1 MNKFC
6 EECGKPVTAQMQFCE
21 HCGARLAQGDGP
33 PPADAPAAVSQ
44 AGGSASATDRLKAR
58 QPSAAAGSR
67 FAKEKSGKVDAELE
81 PFAYADGNL
90 YPSYIIAT
98 AKVEKDLKVITTP
111 GTALGDR
118 AGWLGLH
125 VPCNSYRT
133 QVKVS
138 VEENDFIC
146 ASGPE
151 EFELEG
157 AGERFLIL
165 PDISWKYEELLKVDQ
180 PRPLDVRFQVEYDKF
195 HSFKGEEN
203 LTVKQTINLR
213 SINDCVFAFEKPDGD
228 WASCNDL
235 FSAYVNESHPWIDK
249 LLQQALKAGRVERW
263 TGYLEH
269 DDDVVLAQVQAVWET
284 LQEKGTKYSS
294 VTTSSGADQG
304 VYSQHVRFLDQAVE
318 HSQANCADGS
328 VLFASILRKI
338 GIDPYLILVPGHM
351 FLGFG
356 VNEDTEVP
364 SHWLETTLIGENVED
379 DFDYALEV
387 GDQQYWRHE
396 EELEAQSDPMFQIV
410 SIKEAREK
418 GFMPI
423 AFIPG

>member
-1 MNKFC
+1 
-6 EECGKPVTAQMQFCE
+6 
-21 HCGARLAQGDGP
+21 
-33 PPADAPAAVSQ
+33 
-44 AGGSASATDRLKAR
+44 
-58 QPSAAAGSR
+58 
-67 FAKEKSGKVDAELE
+67 
-81 PFAYADGNL
+81 
-90 YPSYIIAT
+90 
-98 AKVEKDLKVITTP
+98 
-111 GTALGDR
+111 
-118 AGWLGLH
+118 LGLH

-151 EFELEG
+151 EFEMEG

-195 HSFKGEEN
+195 HSFKGE
-203 LTVKQTINLR
+203 TSQSVKQTLNLR
-213 SINDCVFAFEKPDGD
+213 SINDCVFAFEKPDGEWD
-228 WASCNDL
+228 SCNDL
-235 FSAYVNESHPWIDK
+235 FSAYVNESHPWIDQ
-249 LLQQALKAGRVERW
+249 LLHKALEAGRVERW

-269 DDDVVLAQVQAVWET
+269 DEAVVLAQVQAVWET

-294 VTTSSGADQG
+294 VTTASGADEG

-318 HSQANCADGS
+318 YSQANCADGS

-338 GIDPYLILVPGHM
+338 GIDSYLVLVPGHM

-356 VNEDTEVP
+356 AEEYTDAPT
-364 SHWLETTLIGENVED
+364 HFLETTLIGEEDLD
-379 DFDYALEV
+379 DFDNALEV
-387 GDQQYWRHE
+387 GHDQYSRYE
-396 EELEAQSDPMFQIV
+396 EELQAQSNPIFQVV
-410 SIKEAREK
+410 SIKEARGK